1 MNSLLLRAKR
11 LFPRGGFTRSVT
23 ILAGGT
29 ALGQAIVVLSSPILT
44 HFYSPSEFGVLTVY
58 ISVLSLL
65 TVVGSLRYE
74 AAIPLPDEKENA
86 AQLLGLCLLLVL
98 CGSLVTGGIVWLLDD
113 EIVQWTHAPL
123 LKPYLW
129 MLPLS
134 MLGAGGYQALNY
146 WAVRKKA
153 FHQVART
160 KLSQSIGQVG
170 TQTVLGSLQASAFGL
185 LAGDVIGRIAGSGRL
200 ARLAWHDDKTELCQI
215 SFSGM
220 KRMAKRYRNFPL
232 LSCGSV
238 LLNTLGTQMTPLML
252 TALYGPADVGW
263 YMLADRVLGLP
274 LSLIGNAVSQVYLS
288 EAANM
293 VNGNLQGLKRL
304 FWKTVQNMFLLGLPM
319 VGLIALL
326 APTLFGFVFG
336 DSWGESG
343 VYLQEMAPM
352 FLLQFVSIP
361 LGTNLIVLERN
372 DLHLLREIIRILL
385 VATAM
390 FVAKSFRSEPE
401 YAILYFSIAGTIGY
415 LVHAFFSWLA
425 MKHHQ
430 NLRAKEA
437 DV

>member
-1 MNSLLLRAKR
+1 MNSLLIRAKR

-65 TVVGSLRYE
+65 TVVGSFRYE
-74 AAIPLPDEKENA
+74 AAIPLPEEKENA
-86 AQLLGLCLLLVL
+86 AQLLGLSLLLVL
-98 CGSLVTGGIVWLLDD
+98 MGSLVTGVAVWMLEDQIVRL
-113 EIVQWTHAPL
+113 THAPL

-134 MLGAGGYQALNY
+134 MLGAGWYQALNY

-153 FHQVART
+153 FKQVART
-160 KLSQSIGQVG
+160 KLSQSVGQVG
-170 TQTVLGSLQASAFGL
+170 TQTVLGYLHESAFGL

-200 ARLAWHDDKTELCQI
+200 GRLAWRDDNAELRKI

-220 KRMAKRYRNFPL
+220 KRMAKRYKNFPL

-238 LLNTLGTQMTPLML
+238 LLNSLGTQMTPLML

-274 LSLIGNAVSQVYLS
+274 LSLIGNAVSQVYLA

-293 VNGNLQGLKRL
+293 VNGNLAGLKRL
-304 FWKTVQNMFLLGLPM
+304 FWKTVKSMFLLGLPL
-319 VGLIALL
+319 VGLIAWL
-326 APTLFGFVFG
+326 APSVFAVVFG
-336 DSWGESG
+336 NSWGESG
-343 VYLQEMAPM
+343 VYLQFMAPM

-372 DLHLLREIIRILL
+372 DL
-385 VATAM
+385 
-390 FVAKSFRSEPE
+390 
-401 YAILYFSIAGTIGY
+401 
-415 LVHAFFSWLA
+415 
-425 MKHHQ
+425 
-430 NLRAKEA
+430 
-437 DV
+437 